1 MAGAQGVEDRGEL
14 PSRMRYAEP
23 VVGGVFG
30 EAEPRNAE
38 GEHRRAGH
46 FQVEPSLLDFGEV
59 DEEICFDD
67 AGAPENLASRRED
80 LFIAQ
85 GSEDRIW
92 IHERKRTPRLLR
104 LIPGRGCVSVE
115 NIALAL
121 EFRRRIALSD
131 WVAPTN
137 RFLRCTA
144 ARTDRYA
151 KSLSTSIV
159 LITQQS
165 YLSVT

>member
-46 FQVEPSLLDFGEV
+46 FQVQPSLLDFREM

-67 AGAPENLASRRED
+67 ARAPENLASRGEE

-85 GSEDRIW
+85 GSEGRIGV
-92 IHERKRTPRLLR
+92 HE
-104 LIPGRGCVSVE
+104 CSVH
-115 NIALAL
+115 L
-121 EFRRRIALSD
+121 EFLHLVQAPSLCFCRDYLLAAEMRRHNALSE
-131 WVAPTN
+131 
-137 RFLRCTA
+137 
-144 ARTDRYA
+144 
-151 KSLSTSIV
+151 
-159 LITQQS
+159 
-165 YLSVT
+165 

>member
-1 MAGAQGVEDRGEL
+1 MAGAQGAEDRREL

-67 AGAPENLASRRED
+67 AGAPENLASRREE

-92 IHERKRTPRLLR
+92 IHERKRTPRFFVPRATAR
-104 LIPGRGCVSVE
+104 LGFLSGLPLGARDASAQRSERMRGRYKPFLSMNASEVKSIC
-115 NIALAL
+115 
-121 EFRRRIALSD
+121 EFL
-131 WVAPTN
+131 VN
-137 RFLRCTA
+137 NN
-144 ARTDRYA
+144 
-151 KSLSTSIV
+151 
-159 LITQQS
+159 
-165 YLSVT
+165 